1 MFKLVKCLEVIHILK
16 LFVTLLAVVVAQLTE
31 QSLSTQEDRG
41 LNPVNTSLFL
51 AVVVE
56 QLTGRSLTI
65 PEDQGLNPVI
75 GNVIKQ

>member
-51 AVVVE
+51 GSGCGTIDRAVAYNTRGPGFE
-56 QLTGRSLTI
+56 SSHR
-65 PEDQGLNPVI
+65 
-75 GNVIKQ
+75 